1 MNMTV
6 SSAGPRERSRSAT
19 VPPLFR
25 QAADEFTGR
34 LLRHPFLVRCSE
46 GRATMDELRSYLVQ
60 QGKYSR
66 YFTRYLC
73 ALMSYL
79 EDGGDVLHLAENLA
93 EELGFGED
101 DDIPHTR
108 LYTQMLAS
116 FGIDLDKQPIHPET
130 QNLIDTMFMLCRQ
143 PGGISGLG
151 ALCLGAEAIV
161 PPVYACIIDG
171 FRGCGVDIGK
181 LAFFTIHVD
190 CDDGHADTMFE
201 LMARSTANSIARRI
215 SAIQA
220 GEIAINARLRVF
232 DTISKGAH

>member
-1 MNMTV
+1 MTV
-6 SSAGPRERSRSAT
+6 SSAVCRERPRSAT
-19 VPPLFR
+19 VPPVFK
-25 QAADEFTGR
+25 QATDEFARR

-46 GRATMDELRSYLVQ
+46 GRATMDELRSYLIQ

-73 ALMSYL
+73 ALMSHL
-79 EDGGDVLHLAENLA
+79 ENGGDVLQLADNLA
-93 EELGFGED
+93 EELGLGGD
-101 DDIPHTR
+101 DEIPHSR
-108 LYTQMLAS
+108 LYAQMLAN
-116 FGIDLDKQPIHPET
+116 FGIDLDEHPIRPET

-161 PPVYACIIDG
+161 PPTYARIIDG
-171 FRGCGVDIGK
+171 FRGCGVDVGK
-181 LAFFTIHVD
+181 LSFFTIHVD

-201 LMARSTANSIARRI
+201 IMARSTANSVTRQI
-215 SAIQA
+215 SAVQA

-232 DTISKGAH
+232 DTISKGGH

>member
-6 SSAGPRERSRSAT
+6 SSAGPRERSRAAT

-34 LLRHPFLVRCSE
+34 LLRHPFLARCSE

-73 ALMSYL
+73 ALMSSL

-93 EELGFGED
+93 EELGFCED
-101 DDIPHTR
+101 DGTPHSR
-108 LYTQMLAS
+108 LYTQMLAN
-116 FGIDLDKQPIHPET
+116 FGIDLDKQPIQPET

-143 PGGISGLG
+143 PGDKRIGRPVPRCRSNSP
-151 ALCLGAEAIV
+151 ADLCMHHRWV
-161 PPVYACIIDG
+161 PRV
-171 FRGCGVDIGK
+171 
-181 LAFFTIHVD
+181 
-190 CDDGHADTMFE
+190 
-201 LMARSTANSIARRI
+201 RRRHR
-215 SAIQA
+215 QA
-220 GEIAINARLRVF
+220 GVLHHSCRLR
-232 DTISKGAH
+232 